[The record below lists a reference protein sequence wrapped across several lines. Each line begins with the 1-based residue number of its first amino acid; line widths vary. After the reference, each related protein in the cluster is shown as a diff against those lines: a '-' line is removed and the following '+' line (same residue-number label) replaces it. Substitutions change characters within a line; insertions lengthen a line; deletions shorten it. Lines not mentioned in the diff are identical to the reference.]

1 VLWKLRVKTGLR
13 SEEAYGLHVGDID
26 LSANKIRIERAV
38 SLSRMKDTKT
48 HERQYIDLSDGL
60 VSLLTEYVD
69 FVKAEALA
77 GNLSEP
83 CWLFPGREGG
93 LVTEADERWHRDLF
107 KQVVSAAQL
116 PGFVP
121 YNLRHTFASLLLSG
135 NVPLLYV
142 SKQLG
147 HAKATTTLDHYAKW
161 LPTGEQ
167 RFVNLLDTQ
176 LEKLGTKLT

>member
-1 VLWKLRVKTGLR
+1 MKTGLR

-38 SLSRMKDTKT
+38 SLGRMKDTKT

-93 LVTEADERWHRDLF
+93 PVTEADERWHRDLF

-121 YNLRHTFASLLLSG
+121 YNLRHTFASLLLIRQRAPSLC
-135 NVPLLYV
+135 V
-142 SKQLG
+142 Q
-147 HAKATTTLDHYAKW
+147 ATRPRQGYDHTRSLRQMAAERRTALREFVGYATRETW
-161 LPTGEQ
+161 HQVDIIE
-167 RFVNLLDTQ
+167 
-176 LEKLGTKLT
+176 

>member
-1 VLWKLRVKTGLR
+1 VLWELRVKTGLR

-26 LSANKIRIERAV
+26 LSANKIRIERVV
-38 SLSRMKDTKT
+38 SLGRMRDTKT
-48 HERQYIDLSDGL
+48 HERQYIDLGDGL

-121 YNLRHTFASLLLSG
+121 YNL
-135 NVPLLYV
+135 
-142 SKQLG
+142 
-147 HAKATTTLDHYAKW
+147 
-161 LPTGEQ
+161 
-167 RFVNLLDTQ
+167 
-176 LEKLGTKLT
+176 